1 MLLPWLMLMLTL
13 ATIAS
18 GSIASGS
25 TKLQSRGIN
34 PQDGANPHSDDAAV
48 LQILI
53 LCFWVGVLRQVR
65 CMTSAEAP
73 LRAATSRT

>member
-13 ATIAS
+13 AT
-18 GSIASGS
+18 IASGS